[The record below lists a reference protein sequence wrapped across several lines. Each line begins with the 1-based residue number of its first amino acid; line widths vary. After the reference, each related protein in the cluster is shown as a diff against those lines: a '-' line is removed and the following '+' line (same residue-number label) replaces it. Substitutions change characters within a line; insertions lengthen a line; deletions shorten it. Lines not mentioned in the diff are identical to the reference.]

1 MRTVPGPPE
10 GVRWPPPV
18 HEGVALEGDACT
30 VCNRSLLS
38 GPLWVAALEA
48 TCSCTIAHLNQGAG
62 YCARRPPLAR
72 LAAVPLAAVPLA
84 AASGAAAVG
93 RPCSHAKAH
102 QGRVANGPP
111 RRPCS
116 ARVVWLLPHPIEP
129 PLARR
134 AAVPLAAASRTAA
147 AGRPS
152 SDAQAH
158 QGGLRWVDC
167 CCIRAFAR
175 TKWSKP
181 HLLSLHLYK
190 SGS

>member
-1 MRTVPGPPE
+1 MCHSGKTQRSCIAAAQLAGPPPAPSTCPEGPSTLQRMELMRTVPGPPE
-10 GVRWPPPV
+10 GVRWDVARATQPVRSKV

-48 TCSCTIAHLNQGAG
+48 PCSCTIAHLNQGAG

-84 AASGAAAVG
+84 AASGAAAAG

-129 PLARR
+129 HPCYVL
-134 AAVPLAAASRTAA
+134 
-147 AGRPS
+147 
-152 SDAQAH
+152 
-158 QGGLRWVDC
+158 C
-167 CCIRAFAR
+167 
-175 TKWSKP
+175 
-181 HLLSLHLYK
+181 
-190 SGS
+190 